1 MSPKDSASKEAIPHI
16 VVVVVDG
23 VAGESKG
30 RSIHLDS
37 LPPQQI
43 PIRHARKLNGRQ
55 KRSQIGGEP
64 TFNIIQDVV
73 AEIFLESR
81 GPSEVVNPA
90 IIPAATPYKN
100 PETLLAAPV
109 TIVAVRTTTTKQ
121 CKNRSKSP
129 YDIY

>member
-55 KRSQIGGEP
+55 KQSQIGGEP

-90 IIPAATPYKN
+90 ITRRDSIQKSRN
-100 PETLLAAPV
+100 VVGRSGL
-109 TIVAVRTTTTKQ
+109 VAVRTTTTKQ